1 MNYHQIKFKAIYGT
15 AQSSMKINLLL
26 KATKTIKTS
35 LNLNR
40 LKTNDYLNKKTRFG
54 NPGFA
59 SFMCLVLIVLTLPIN
74 YGCGKRRP
82 PLPPAA
88 SRAIN
93 QTGFTVSQQGTR
105 IALSIP
111 LKYNNA
117 GSRPR
122 QIDVFRLAESINSPL
137 FLTEDEFAS
146 RSTQVGSI
154 QLSAVQTENEAIFFD
169 VITPAAQPRR
179 LRYAV
184 RFVNQENQKSPFSNF
199 IFFEPVSNAAKPPLL
214 AEAIVS
220 QTSINLRWLA
230 PPENVDGSKPANVLG
245 YNLYRKSNQT
255 EKPSQINASLLS
267 EPDFEDKNFKFG
279 EEYQYFVRA
288 VSAGI
293 NGIQVESGD
302 SNIARIVPKDVFP
315 PRAPE
320 GLTIAAAP
328 GNLSVFF
335 AANSEPDAI
344 GYNIFRTTD
353 SRTPPERWQKLNTAP
368 LSATSYQDTKVESGQ
383 RYYYY
388 VVAVDSAGN
397 VSQPSEIV
405 SELVP

>member
-1 MNYHQIKFKAIYGT
+1 
-15 AQSSMKINLLL
+15 MKINLLL
-26 KATKTIKTS
+26 QVTKRIKAL

-40 LKTNDYLNKKTRFG
+40 LKTNDSLNKKTRFR
-54 NPGFA
+54 NLSFA
-59 SFMCLVLIVLTLPIN
+59 SPLYLVLMVLPLVIN

-82 PLPPAA
+82 PVPPAT
-88 SRAIN
+88 SRPIN
-93 QTGFTVSQQGTR
+93 QMGFTISQQGTR

-111 LKYNNA
+111 LKYSNA
-117 GSRPR
+117 ASRPR
-122 QIDVFRLAESINSPL
+122 QIDVFRLAESTGSPL

-154 QLSAVQTENEAIFFD
+154 QLSTVQTKNEVVFFD
-169 VITPAAQPRR
+169 VITPTAQPRR

-199 IFFEPVSNAAKPPLL
+199 IFFEPVSNSAKPPLL
-214 AEAIVS
+214 AELIVS
-220 QTSINLRWLA
+220 QTSINLRWQA
-230 PPENVDGSKPANVLG
+230 PMENLDGTKPANVLG

-255 EKPSQINASLLS
+255 EKPTQINSSLLS
-267 EPDFEDKNFKFG
+267 TLDFADKNFKFG
-279 EEYQYFVRA
+279 EEYEYFVRA
-288 VSAGI
+288 VSAGV

-302 SNIARIVPKDVFP
+302 SNTARIVTKDVFP

-335 AANSEPDAI
+335 AANAETDVI

-353 SRTPPERWQKLNTAP
+353 SRTPPERWQKLNDAP
-368 LSATSYQDTKVESGQ
+368 VSATGYQDSKVESGQ

-388 VVAVDSAGN
+388 VAAVDLAGN

-405 SELVP
+405 SDLVP

>member
-1 MNYHQIKFKAIYGT
+1 ME
-15 AQSSMKINLLL
+15 INLLL
-26 KATKTIKTS
+26 KATKAVKIS

-40 LKTNDYLNKKTRFG
+40 LKTNYSLNKKTRFEH
-54 NPGFA
+54 PGFA
-59 SFMCLVLIVLTLPIN
+59 SFLCLVLIVLTLLIN

-88 SRAIN
+88 SRPIN

-111 LKYNNA
+111 LKYSNA

-122 QIDVFRLAESINSPL
+122 QIDIFRLAESTNSPL

-154 QLSAVQTENEAIFFD
+154 QLSTVQTETEAVFFD
-169 VITPAAQPRR
+169 VITPTAQPRR

-199 IFFEPVSNAAKPPLL
+199 IFFEPVSNPAKPPLL
-214 AEAIVS
+214 VEPIVS
-220 QTSINLRWLA
+220 QTAINLRWQA
-230 PPENVDGSKPANVLG
+230 PLENVDDTKPANVMG

-255 EKPSQINASLLS
+255 EKPTQINASLLLT
-267 EPDFEDKNFKFG
+267 PDFEDKNFKFD

-288 VSAGI
+288 VSAGV
-293 NGIQVESGD
+293 NGIQVESGN
-302 SNIARIVPKDVFP
+302 SNTARIVPKDVFP

-335 AANSEPDAI
+335 AASGEQDVV
-344 GYNIFRTTD
+344 GYNIFRTTAPE
-353 SRTPPERWQKLNTAP
+353 TPPEGWQKLNDASV
-368 LSATSYQDTKVESGQ
+368 SATSYQDTKVESGQ

-397 VSQPSEIV
+397 VSLPSEIV

>member
-1 MNYHQIKFKAIYGT
+1 
-15 AQSSMKINLLL
+15 MKINLLL
-26 KATKTIKTS
+26 RATKSIKTS

-40 LKTNDYLNKKTRFG
+40 LKTNESLNKKTRLG

-59 SFMCLVLIVLTLPIN
+59 SFMCLVLIALTLPIN

-82 PLPPAA
+82 PIPPAA
-88 SRAIN
+88 SRPIN
-93 QTGFTVSQQGTR
+93 QTGFTVSQQGNR

-122 QIDVFRLAESINSPL
+122 QIDVFRLAESTNSPL

-154 QLSAVQTENEAIFFD
+154 QLSDVQTENEAIFFD

-184 RFVNQENQKSPFSNF
+184 RFVNRENQKLPFSNF
-199 IFFEPVSNAAKPPLL
+199 VFFEPVSNAAKPPLL
-214 AEAIVS
+214 AEPIVS
-220 QTSINLRWLA
+220 QTSINLRWQA
-230 PPENVDGSKPANVLG
+230 PLENVDDTKPANVLG
-245 YNLYRKSNQT
+245 YNLYRKSNKT

-267 EPDFEDKNFKFG
+267 TSDFEDKNFKFG

-288 VSAGI
+288 VSAGV
-293 NGIQVESGD
+293 NGIQVESSD

-315 PRAPE
+315 PHSPE

-335 AANSEPDAI
+335 AANAGQDVI

-353 SRTPPERWQKLNTAP
+353 SQAPPERWQKLNGVP

>member
-1 MNYHQIKFKAIYGT
+1 ME
-15 AQSSMKINLLL
+15 INLLL
-26 KATKTIKTS
+26 KATKGVKTS

-40 LKTNDYLNKKTRFG
+40 LKTNDSLNKKTRFG

-59 SFMCLVLIVLTLPIN
+59 SFLCPVLIVLTLLIN

-88 SRAIN
+88 SRPAN

-111 LKYNNA
+111 LKYSNA

-122 QIDVFRLAESINSPL
+122 QIDVFRLAESTNSPL

-154 QLSAVQTENEAIFFD
+154 QLSDVPTETEAVFFD
-169 VITPAAQPRR
+169 VITPTAQTRR

-184 RFVNQENQKSPFSNF
+184 RFVNRENQKSPFSNF
-199 IFFEPVSNAAKPPLL
+199 IFFEPVSNPAKPPLL
-214 AEAIVS
+214 VEPIVS
-220 QTSINLRWLA
+220 QTSINLRWQA
-230 PPENVDGSKPANVLG
+230 PLENVDDTKPANLLG
-245 YNLYRKSNQT
+245 YNIYRKSNKT
-255 EKPSQINASLLS
+255 EKPSQLNASLLS
-267 EPDFEDKNFKFG
+267 SSDFEDKNFKFG

-288 VSAGI
+288 VSAGV
-293 NGIQVESGD
+293 NGLQVESSD
-302 SNIARIVPKDVFP
+302 SNTARIIPKDVFP
-315 PRAPE
+315 PRPPE

-335 AANSEPDAI
+335 AANAEPDVI
-344 GYNIFRTTD
+344 GYNVFRTT
-353 SRTPPERWQKLNTAP
+353 TAEMLPERWQKLNDAP
-368 LSATSYQDTKVESGQ
+368 ASATSYQDTKVESGQ

-397 VSQPSEIV
+397 QSQPSEIV

>member
-1 MNYHQIKFKAIYGT
+1 
-15 AQSSMKINLLL
+15 MKINLLL
-26 KATKTIKTS
+26 QVTTRVKTS

-40 LKTNDYLNKKTRFG
+40 LKLTHPLNKTTGFG
-54 NPGFA
+54 IHSFA
-59 SFMCLVLIVLTLPIN
+59 QHLFLVFMASLLLNN

-82 PLPPAA
+82 PLPPSV
-88 SRAIN
+88 SRPIN
-93 QTGFTVSQQGTR
+93 QTGFTVSQQGNK

-111 LKYNNA
+111 LKNNND

-122 QIDVFRLAESINSPL
+122 QIDVFRLAESTNSPL
-137 FLTEDEFAS
+137 FLTEEEFAS

-154 QLSAVQTENEAIFFD
+154 QLSGIQAENEAVFFD
-169 VITPAAQPRR
+169 VITPTSQSRR

-184 RFVNQENQKSPFSNF
+184 RFVNQENQRSPFSNF
-199 IFFEPVSNAAKPPLL
+199 VFFEPVSNAAVPPSLTDPQ
-214 AEAIVS
+214 VS
-220 QTSINLRWLA
+220 QTSINLRWQA
-230 PPENVDGSKPANVLG
+230 PQENIDGSKPANVLG
-245 YNLYRKSNQT
+245 YNLYRKSNQI
-255 EKPSQINASLLS
+255 EKPTQLNTSLLPT
-267 EPDFEDKNFKFG
+267 PDFEDKNFRFG
-279 EEYQYFVRA
+279 EEYEYIVRA
-288 VSAGI
+288 VTTGV

-302 SNIARIVPKDVFP
+302 SNIARIVPRDVFP

-335 AANSEPDAI
+335 AANIEPDVI
-344 GYNIFRTTD
+344 GYNIFRTTA
-353 SRTPPERWQKLNTAP
+353 PEMLPERWQKLNDAP
-368 LSATSYQDTKVESGQ
+368 ATATSYQDTKVESGQ